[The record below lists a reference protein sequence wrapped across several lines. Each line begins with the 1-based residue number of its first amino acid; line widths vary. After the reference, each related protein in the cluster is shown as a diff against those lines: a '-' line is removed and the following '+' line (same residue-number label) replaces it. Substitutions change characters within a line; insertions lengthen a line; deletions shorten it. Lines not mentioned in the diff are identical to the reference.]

1 MYEYFKGKLVTKAP
15 THVVIDVGGIGYY
28 LHISLTTFAQ
38 IKEQETCKLYVS
50 LQIRE
55 DAHNLYGFA
64 TEGERHLFHHLISV
78 SGIGPNTGRM
88 MLSSIT
94 PEEIQQAIVEGQVQV
109 IQKIKG
115 IGPKTAQ
122 RVILE
127 LQDKLK
133 KQGPHALIPLPVV
146 KSSAMDEA
154 LAALTMLG
162 FNKTQAEKAL
172 QAVSS
177 TQPEAASVEELI
189 KQSLKRL

>member
-15 THVVIDVGGIGYY
+15 THVIIDVGGVGYY
-28 LHISLTTFAQ
+28 LHISLTTYSQ
-38 IKEQETCKLYVS
+38 IKDQEECKLFASFQV
-50 LQIRE
+50 RE
-55 DAHNLYGFA
+55 DAQTLYGFA

-94 PEEIQQAIVEGQVQV
+94 PEEIQQAIINGQVQV

-133 KQGPHALIPLPVV
+133 KQGPNALIPLPMT
-146 KSSAMDEA
+146 KSSAVEEA
-154 LAALTMLG
+154 LAALAMLG
-162 FNKTQAEKAL
+162 FNKQQAEKAV
-172 QAVSS
+172 QAVSD
-177 TQPEAASVEELI
+177 TGLSVEDLI
-189 KQSLKRL
+189 KLALKRL

>member
-1 MYEYFKGKLVTKAP
+1 MYEYFKGKLITKSP
-15 THVVIDVGGIGYY
+15 THVIIDVGGIGYY
-28 LHISLTTFAQ
+28 LHISLTTYAR
-38 IKEQETCKLYVS
+38 IKDQEECKLFASFQV
-50 LQIRE
+50 RE
-55 DAHNLYGFA
+55 DSHTLYGFA

-133 KQGPHALIPLPVV
+133 KQGPHALIPLPIT
-146 KSSAMDEA
+146 KSSVMEEA

-162 FNKTQAEKAL
+162 FNKQKVEKTL
-172 QAVSS
+172 QAVSAGN
-177 TQPEAASVEELI
+177 PDASVEELI
-189 KQSLKRL
+189 KLSLQRL

>member
-1 MYEYFKGKLVTKAP
+1 MYEYFKGKLVFKAP
-15 THVVIDVGGIGYY
+15 THVIIEVGGIGYY
-28 LHISLTTFAQ
+28 VHISLTTYSQ
-38 IKEQETCKLYVS
+38 IKDQEDCKLFISFQV
-50 LQIRE
+50 RE
-55 DAHNLYGFA
+55 DSQTLFGFA

-94 PEEIQQAIVEGQVQV
+94 PEEIQQAIVAGQVNV

-133 KQGPHALIPLPVV
+133 KQGPDALIPLVLSKPT
-146 KSSAMDEA
+146 SSEEA
-154 LAALTMLG
+154 LSALVMLG
-162 FNKTQAEKAL
+162 FPKPQAEKAL
-172 QAVSS
+172 QAILVAE
-177 TQPEAASVEELI
+177 PNLSVEQLI
-189 KQSLKRL
+189 KAALKRL

>member
-1 MYEYFKGKLVTKAP
+1 MYEYFKGKLVFKAP
-15 THVVIDVGGIGYY
+15 THVVLEVGGIGYY
-28 LHISLTTFAQ
+28 LHISLTTYSQ
-38 IKEQETCKLYVS
+38 IKDQEECKLFASFQV
-50 LQIRE
+50 RE
-55 DAHNLYGFA
+55 DAQTLYGFA

-94 PEEIQQAIVEGQVQV
+94 PEEIQQAIINGQVQV

-133 KQGPHALIPLPVV
+133 KQGPNALIPLPVTT
-146 KSSAMDEA
+146 SSAVEEA

-162 FNKTQAEKAL
+162 FSKQQAEKAL
-172 QAVSS
+172 HAVSA
-177 TQPEAASVEELI
+177 TDTDLSVEDLI
-189 KQSLKRL
+189 KLALKRL

>member
-1 MYEYFKGKLVTKAP
+1 MYEYIKGKLVVKAP

-28 LHISLTTFAQ
+28 LHISLTTFSQ
-38 IKEQETCKLYVS
+38 IKDLEDCKLFTSFQV
-50 LQIRE
+50 RE
-55 DAHNLYGFA
+55 DSQTLYGFA
-64 TEGERHLFHHLISV
+64 TEGERHLFEHLISV

-94 PEEIQQAIVEGQVQV
+94 PEEIQQAIVAGQVNI

-133 KQGPHALIPLPVV
+133 KQGSDALIPLPVT
-146 KSSAMDEA
+146 KSSAIEEA
-154 LAALTMLG
+154 LTALVMLG
-162 FNKTQAEKAL
+162 FGKPQADKVL
-172 QAVSS
+172 QAIHNAEPDL
-177 TQPEAASVEELI
+177 TVEQLI
-189 KQSLKRL
+189 KAALKRL

>member
-1 MYEYFKGKLVTKAP
+1 MYEYFKGKLITKAP
-15 THVVIDVGGIGYY
+15 THVILEVGGIGYY
-28 LHISLTTFAQ
+28 LHISLTTFSQ
-38 IKEQETCKLYVS
+38 IKDQEECKLYISFQV
-50 LQIRE
+50 RE
-55 DAHNLYGFA
+55 DAHTLYGFA

-109 IQKIKG
+109 IQRIKG

-133 KQGPHALIPLPVV
+133 KQGPNALIPLPVV
-146 KSSAMDEA
+146 KSSAVEEA

-162 FNKTQAEKAL
+162 FNKPQAEKAL
-172 QAVSS
+172 RAVSS
-177 TQPEAASVEELI
+177 DQEEASVEDLI
-189 KQSLKRL
+189 KLALKRL